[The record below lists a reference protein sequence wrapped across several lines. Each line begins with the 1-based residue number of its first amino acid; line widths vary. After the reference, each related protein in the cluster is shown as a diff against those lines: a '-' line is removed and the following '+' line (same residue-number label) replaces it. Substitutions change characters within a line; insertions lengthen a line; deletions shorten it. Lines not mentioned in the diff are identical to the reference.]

1 VDEDDAVIVPAAPLS
16 ALGPRRHAAP
26 APSAAAAAAR
36 ALNRRRT
43 VIPVL
48 LTGALLL
55 LVTAALKFVVDPDAP
70 LAGLPVW
77 VPFVLI
83 VLAAVIL
90 GVAGLNMAQV
100 RKQLAAAS
108 GNTGSR

>member
-1 VDEDDAVIVPAAPLS
+1 MIVPAAPLS
-16 ALGPRRHAAP
+16 ALGPRPHP
-26 APSAAAAAAR
+26 VTAPSAAVAAAR
-36 ALNRRRT
+36 ALSRRRT

-77 VPFVLI
+77 VPFGLI

-100 RKQLAAAS
+100 RKQLAAA
-108 GNTGSR
+108 GRDTGGR